1 MSIKNITL
9 IAATLAATAA
19 FASTAS
25 AGNYFEAGTT
35 IDNGP
40 VLEVGYVHSD
50 ADGILAV
57 YNYAAGVQGALV
69 GKTAVK
75 AGANPSVEID
85 ADHFVSSDV
94 IAVLEVNGQAV
105 ATKNLTLA
113 Q

>member
-1 MSIKNITL
+1 MSIKNNTL

-50 ADGILAV
+50 ADGILAA

-69 GKTAVK
+69 GKTAIK

-85 ADHFVSSDV
+85 ADHFVSGDV
-94 IAVLEVNGQAV
+94 IAVLEVNAQAV